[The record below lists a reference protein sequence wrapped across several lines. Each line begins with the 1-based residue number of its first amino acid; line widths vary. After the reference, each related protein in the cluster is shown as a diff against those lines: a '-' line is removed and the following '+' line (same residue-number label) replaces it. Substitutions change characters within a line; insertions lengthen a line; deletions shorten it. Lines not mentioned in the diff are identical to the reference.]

1 MNANTALK
9 INDAVSQA
17 ISCGESVDAI
27 LDQVRKTAA
36 HALRAR
42 AEEQIAKLYA

>member
-17 ISCGESVDAI
+17 IHCGERVEDI
-27 LDQVRKTAA
+27 LDQVRKAA
-36 HALRAR
+36 TLAIRNR
-42 AEEQIAKLYA
+42 AEEQIAKLHA